1 MTECVLNS
9 ALPVPFKSFEVNLN
23 NARGYC
29 VTELRLA
36 YESSTPP
43 SEVVSNIARIL
54 GVADLYDEGD
64 GPLPAIRKV
73 IFNGGATI
81 VFWNDGTK
89 TVAKCHGG
97 DEFDPLFGI
106 MACAARKLTHNH
118 GHGVDDNEP
127 IIADLAKRIKSPD
140 DIDELIEDC
149 LRRLDLLTVLA
160 DSADLWMD
168 QLGPACEPERDSHCD
183 AHVAKPM
190 VSSRMD
196 ELESRIE
203 DLVREREAMR
213 QKIRDLVDAGEL

>member
-1 MTECVLNS
+1 MNGSICFT
-9 ALPVPFKSFEVNLN
+9 LPPRPFCSVDMEYDSMSDTKTL
-23 NARGYC
+23 R
-29 VTELRLA
+29 VTYRA
-36 YESSTPP
+36 SDQP
-43 SEVVSNIARIL
+43 SDVVSNIAYLL
-54 GVADLYDEGD
+54 GVADPSGSGD
-64 GPLPAIRKV
+64 DPQPAIRKV

-81 VFWNDGTK
+81 VFWNDGSK

-97 DEFDPLFGI
+97 DKFDPLFGI

-127 IIADLAKRIKSPD
+127 IIADLAKRIKSTD

-183 AHVAKPM
+183 AHVANPV

-196 ELESRIE
+196 ELESRLE